1 MKKKK
6 KIFCCLL
13 FLIYMLLGSGAFFG
27 IKGYEMYREAITDEP
42 IDQRI
47 EKIRSQENYV
57 DYDSLP
63 KFYVK
68 ATISIEDRRF
78 EDHGGIDLI
87 AIGRAAWRDIR
98 SLSLA
103 EGGSTITQQFAKNL
117 LFTRDK
123 KFERK
128 VAEVFAAIE
137 IESRYTKDEIFE
149 LYANTVYFGSGYYG
163 IYQASLGYFGKEPR
177 KLNEYESAM
186 LAGIPKAPSIY
197 SPDASKEMASRRT
210 DQVLYSMAQCG
221 AITREEADRIKTLML
236 KTNEYGSI
244 KDVNKRMLNLK
255 KRVPRKCEGLSF

>member
-63 KFYVK
+63 QFYVK

-149 LYANTVYFGSGYYG
+149 LYANTVYFGSG
-163 IYQASLGYFGKEPR
+163 
-177 KLNEYESAM
+177 
-186 LAGIPKAPSIY
+186 
-197 SPDASKEMASRRT
+197 
-210 DQVLYSMAQCG
+210 
-221 AITREEADRIKTLML
+221 
-236 KTNEYGSI
+236 
-244 KDVNKRMLNLK
+244 
-255 KRVPRKCEGLSF
+255 

>member
-63 KFYVK
+63 QFYVK
-68 ATISIEDRRF
+68 ATISVEDRRF

-87 AIGRAAWRDIR
+87 AIGRAAWKDIR

-163 IYQASLGYFGKEPR
+163 IYQAARGYFGKEPR
-177 KLNEYESAM
+177 ELSEYESTM
-186 LAGIPKAPSIY
+186 LAGLPRAPSIY
-197 SPDASKEMASRRT
+197 SPDTSEELASRRT
-210 DQVLYSMAQCG
+210 EQVLYSMAQSG
-221 AITREEADRIKTLML
+221 AITLKEADRIK
-236 KTNEYGSI
+236 KH
-244 KDVNKRMLNLK
+244 
-255 KRVPRKCEGLSF
+255 